1 MSNVTTVNNS
11 VATVAVSTN
20 YITAMLENIKNDF
33 LAVNEGMDF
42 DFVNIGTWLSID
54 SKGNFVEKDSN
65 DAVVANYTD
74 SFDVVVGY
82 GEKRWTLWGEQK
94 SPEEGLLIVAKRDK
108 EEAEQEL
115 TAWLQENPDAQCRY
129 NLQSLELRYLA
140 YIVPVSTLSPDDF
153 PKIYLMSF
161 PLTTTISWGKYAQ
174 GIYLGNGK
182 KVLIPARTGVN
193 RVVTRMTTSEKSSG
207 NNKWT
212 GIDFEAVG
220 LFDPRDYGIDWDP
233 KKAAASAPNEA
244 TTAATAAEEKVAAG
258 AESF

>member
-11 VATVAVSTN
+11 VAAVPGTN
-20 YITAMLENIKNDF
+20 YITAMLESIKTDF

-54 SKGNFVEKDSN
+54 KKGNFVEKDAN
-65 DAVVANYTD
+65 DAVIENYGD
-74 SFDVVVGY
+74 SMDVVVGY
-82 GEKRWTLWGEQK
+82 GEKRWTLWGKQE
-94 SPEEGLLIVAKRDK
+94 SPEEGQLIVAKRDK

-115 TAWLQENPDAQCRY
+115 TAWLEENPEAQCRY
-129 NLQSLELRYLA
+129 DLQSLELRYMA
-140 YIVPVSTLSPDDF
+140 YIVPVVTLHPDDF

-174 GIYLGNGK
+174 GIYLGKAK
-182 KVLIPARTGVN
+182 KVMVPARTGVN

-207 NNKWT
+207 NNGWI

-220 LFDPRDYGIDWDP
+220 LFNPRDYGIDWDP
-233 KKAAASAPNEA
+233 KKAADSAPKE
-244 TTAATAAEEKVAAG
+244 TTAAAPAAEEKVAAG